1 MAQLKG
7 TFGPITIADER
18 VNPGT
23 GRKNSQRPAN
33 DPLNFIKISC
43 DIPK

>member
-7 TFGPITIADER
+7 NFGPITIADER
-18 VNPGT
+18 VQPGV
-23 GRKNSQRPAN
+23 GRRTTQRATN
-33 DPLNFIKISC
+33 DPLNYIKISC